1 VFKKDEIIW
10 NCVECGIDETCVQCD
25 ACYRKSDHE
34 GHQVYFHRSGSTG
47 LGCCDCGDADAWRG
61 GCSEHCAHNHD
72 HDENESEAAP
82 VELPEDL
89 KRGLRAVLEGAV
101 GVLVS
106 LAICS
111 ARGCENM
118 TSGKRMNQ
126 FIHWG
131 NEEALRGKTV
141 DLVGRL
147 HNDDVHTYDDV
158 TGALKSVGLSDARA
172 EEKTRLVDEMGTCN
186 VRGRSRSRSQGT
198 HPPTRTRTHPR
209 HY

>member
-1 VFKKDEIIW
+1 M
-10 NCVECGIDETCVQCD
+10 
-25 ACYRKSDHE
+25 
-34 GHQVYFHRSGSTG
+34 
-47 LGCCDCGDADAWRG
+47 
-61 GCSEHCAHNHD
+61 
-72 HDENESEAAP
+72 AP
-82 VELPEDL
+82 VELPEEL

-131 NEEALRGKTV
+131 HEEALRGETV

-147 HNDDVHTYDDV
+147 HNDDVHTYDNV
-158 TGALKSVGLSDARA
+158 TDALKSVGLSDARA
-172 EEKTRLVDEMGTCN
+172 AEKTRLVDEMGKII
-186 VRGRSRSRSQGT
+186 VRSRSPSPSQGNCLPPST
-198 HPPTRTRTHPR
+198 HTHTLPPLLLTRYAPYSLLTFTLPSPSYRPCGGAGGHQ
-209 HY
+209 